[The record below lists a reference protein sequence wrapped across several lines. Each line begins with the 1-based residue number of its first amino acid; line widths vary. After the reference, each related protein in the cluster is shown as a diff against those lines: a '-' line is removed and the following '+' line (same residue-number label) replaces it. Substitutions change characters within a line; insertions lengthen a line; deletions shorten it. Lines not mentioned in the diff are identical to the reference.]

1 MIGNKI
7 ADKITKKSQQLIQ
20 KLIHKQNIY
29 IYIYIYIYILPLYP
43 DQKQKI
49 NNDLRLVSVIIMEY
63 QKINLLDNTATTKF
77 WTKNLVEIYDDSR
90 GIYNTTSQIT
100 FKAFKSF

>member
-20 KLIHKQNIY
+20 KLIHKQN
-29 IYIYIYIYILPLYP
+29 IYIYIYILPLYP